1 MTKLQKLPE
10 KRPRTWKKRNKSG
23 KMVENRK
30 KRREN
35 GDPGKIIR
43 RFTENH
49 RNNPVRGYTEAVFW
63 YVSDVILKM
72 VRGGIRREVLFHRR
86 INPPVESSYE

>member
-10 KRPRTWKKRNKSG
+10 NWPRTRKKRNKSG

-86 INPPVESSYE
+86 INPPAESSYE

>member
-10 KRPRTWKKRNKSG
+10 NWPRTRKKRNKSG

-43 RFTENH
+43 CFTENR
-49 RNNPVRGYTEAVFW
+49 RNDPVRGYT
-63 YVSDVILKM
+63 
-72 VRGGIRREVLFHRR
+72 
-86 INPPVESSYE
+86 

>member
-10 KRPRTWKKRNKSG
+10 NWPRTWKKWNKSG

-43 RFTENH
+43 RFTENR
-49 RNNPVRGYTEAVFW
+49 RNNPVREYTETVFW
-63 YVSDVILKM
+63 YVSGIILKM

-86 INPPVESSYE
+86 INPPAESSYE

>member
-10 KRPRTWKKRNKSG
+10 KRPRTREKRNKSG

-63 YVSDVILKM
+63 YVS
-72 VRGGIRREVLFHRR
+72 VRHHPENGSWRDSEGGPFSPADKSAGGIIL
-86 INPPVESSYE
+86 

>member
-10 KRPRTWKKRNKSG
+10 KRPRTRKKRNKSG

-35 GDPGKIIR
+35 GDLGKIIR
-43 RFTENH
+43 CFTENR
-49 RNNPVRGYTEAVFW
+49 RNDPVRGYT
-63 YVSDVILKM
+63 
-72 VRGGIRREVLFHRR
+72 
-86 INPPVESSYE
+86 

>member
-10 KRPRTWKKRNKSG
+10 KRPRTREKRNKFG

-35 GDPGKIIR
+35 GDPGKTIR

-49 RNNPVRGYTEAVFW
+49 RNNPVREYTETVFW

-72 VRGGIRREVLFHRR
+72 VSGGIRREILFHRR
-86 INPPVESSYE
+86 INPPAESSYE